1 MSGPGRP
8 RSEAARSAIL
18 RAALEIV
25 EESGYPALTM
35 EGIARRAAVSK
46 QTVYRWWPSKAAIM
60 LEALNEGAAKLAPL
74 PDAGDLAADLRA
86 FLRRSVLGARGRTA
100 RLLVALM
107 AEAQLDQEFA
117 RTFQSGFL
125 AQRRAVMV
133 ELLARARARR
143 EIGAEVDLE
152 LIAELFF
159 GALWYRL
166 LAASGPVNRAFA
178 DAMTDALLEL
188 LARRSGDAGGRTL
201 SRSAPPARR

>member
-8 RSEAARSAIL
+8 RSEVARSAIL
-18 RAALEIV
+18 LAALEIV
-25 EESGYPALTM
+25 EQSGYPALTM

-46 QTVYRWWPSKAAIM
+46 QTVYRWWPSKAAVV
-60 LEALNEGAAKLAPL
+60 LEALNEGAAEIAPA
-74 PDAGDLAADLRA
+74 PDAGDLAEDLRA

-107 AEAQLDQEFA
+107 AEAQLDQAFA
-117 RTFQSGFL
+117 RSFQSGFL

-133 ELLARARARR
+133 EFLDRARARG
-143 EIGAEVDLE
+143 EIGSNLDLE

-166 LAASGPVNRAFA
+166 LAASGPVNQGFA
-178 DAMTDALLEL
+178 DEMTDALLAL
-188 LARRSGDAGGRTL
+188 LARRSEHASGSEIECVPRR
-201 SRSAPPARR
+201 SRA